1 MTPEELDLDTV
12 RNKALCPVFQT
23 TLKTPET
30 AAVVLD
36 MAKDVEKS
44 RKTWESVQEYF
55 RTSVYHQNTKSSLK
69 TGISNHRWANMQW
82 TGTFAQFAL
91 DLERKI
97 NDCDQ
102 VAEEDERHDEK
113 KKKDSL
119 KQAILGCPD
128 LVSLEMF
135 ENLHRQ
141 KHGKPVAHKRHRAMV
156 MDMCGSLDIANPI
169 WGSSY
174 ST

>member
-12 RNKALCPVFQT
+12 RNKVLYPVFQA

-36 MAKDVEKS
+36 MAKEVEKS
-44 RKTWESVQEYF
+44 RKIWEAVQEYF

-82 TGTFAQFAL
+82 TGTFAQFVL

-97 NDCDQ
+97 NVD
-102 VAEEDERHDEK
+102 AIIEDFNRQATRRSHMDRHSADHQ
-113 KKKDSL
+113 DPPAGDGGGNPSSGG
-119 KQAILGCPD
+119 ANRM
-128 LVSLEMF
+128 V
-135 ENLHRQ
+135 R
-141 KHGKPVAHKRHRAMV
+141 RA
-156 MDMCGSLDIANPI
+156 SPN
-169 WGSSY
+169 
-174 ST
+174 

>member
-1 MTPEELDLDTV
+1 MTPEELDLDAV
-12 RNKALCPVFQT
+12 RNKALHPVFQA

-44 RKTWESVQEYF
+44 RKIWEAAQEYF
-55 RTSVYHQNTKSSLK
+55 RTSVYHQNTKSALK

-97 NDCDQ
+97 NDYNQ
-102 VAEEDERHDEK
+102 VAEEDERYDEK

-128 LVSLEMF
+128 L
-135 ENLHRQ
+135 
-141 KHGKPVAHKRHRAMV
+141 K
-156 MDMCGSLDIANPI
+156 
-169 WGSSY
+169 
-174 ST
+174 STEPLVLYYVPWFVECLRTKG